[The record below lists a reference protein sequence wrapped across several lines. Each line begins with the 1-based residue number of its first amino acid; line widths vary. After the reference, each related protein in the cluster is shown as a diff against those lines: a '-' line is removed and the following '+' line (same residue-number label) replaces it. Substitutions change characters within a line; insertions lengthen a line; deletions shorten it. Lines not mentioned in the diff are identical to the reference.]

1 MVDSPKFLAETRRKN
16 NSRNELMPKFVP
28 TLAAEGAT
36 GHPEL
41 SCLKVKPSKEKPFLT
56 RALQSPRELPSAL

>member
-36 GHPEL
+36 GHSEL